1 VVGTV
6 KIDGQNRLGHT
17 SDAARRIRRRPTSK
31 QGVMPWLLDGA
42 APPLSE
48 SWADRPDAGEAS
60 GGGTGADGRRF
71 RRRGSS
77 IGVGER
83 RGGCGGY
90 AGEVRS
96 GGGDLLSWL
105 DLGPT
110 ADSVDHVFPDEG
122 SSAKTTRFRDAKF
135 I

>member
-1 VVGTV
+1 MAQENSILTAAMEEGPPWLTSQPPVVGTV

-60 GGGTGADGRRF
+60 GGGGF
-71 RRRGSS
+71 
-77 IGVGER
+77 
-83 RGGCGGY
+83 
-90 AGEVRS
+90 
-96 GGGDLLSWL
+96 GGGAEVSE
-105 DLGPT
+105 LGR
-110 ADSVDHVFPDEG
+110 DEVAVEG
-122 SSAKTTRFRDAKF
+122 TPAR
-135 I
+135 